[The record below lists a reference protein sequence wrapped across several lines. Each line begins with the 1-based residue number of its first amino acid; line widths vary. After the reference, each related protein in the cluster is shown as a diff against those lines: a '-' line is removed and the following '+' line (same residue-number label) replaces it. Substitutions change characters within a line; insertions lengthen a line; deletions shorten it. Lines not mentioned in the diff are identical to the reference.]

1 MHCLLLNRHV
11 HVHVDNCR
19 AAMQC
24 LLLNTCTNMSVNSC
38 GAAMQC
44 LMLHTYAHVCT
55 HACQRLQRSNAEPIA
70 EHMCACTKEGSQGW
84 MHQHLCSAQ
93 AVVLPPEAHTRQA
106 RAMDMLFCGNAQQ
119 LTGCALT
126 MHITCIQSDATRKKM
141 RITCISGCSDKQEDA
156 YNMHSG

>member
-1 MHCLLLNRHV
+1 MPIAEHLYKYVCQQLRSSNAVLDAAHICTCA
-11 HVHVDNCR
+11 CR
-19 AAMQC
+19 IC
-24 LLLNTCTNMSVNSC
+24 
-38 GAAMQC
+38 
-44 LMLHTYAHVCT
+44 TYAHVCT
-55 HACQRLQRSNAEPIA
+55 HACQRSQTSNAEPIA
-70 EHMCACTKEGSQGW
+70 KHMCACTKEGSQGW

-126 MHITCIQSDATRKKM
+126 MHVTCIQSDATRKKM